1 VNDDFGHHTRVD
13 VRFRDVDAFGH
24 VNNSVFLSY
33 LEQGRI
39 RYLAERLGRPISLTA
54 VEELPL
60 ILGRL
65 EIDYRAPIFFN
76 ETVDVGTR
84 VGWIGRTS
92 FGMSHR
98 LTAGTDAHL
107 VAEAATVLVCYD
119 YATARSVP
127 VPDDWRAAFEAA
139 EGRSLDRA
147 TQGVA

>member
-65 EIDYRAPIFFN
+65 EIDYRAPIFFD
-76 ETVDVGTR
+76 ETVDVATR

-98 LTAGTDAHL
+98 LTAGDDAHL

-119 YATARSVP
+119 YAAARSVP
-127 VPDDWRAAFEAA
+127 VPNDWRAAFEAA